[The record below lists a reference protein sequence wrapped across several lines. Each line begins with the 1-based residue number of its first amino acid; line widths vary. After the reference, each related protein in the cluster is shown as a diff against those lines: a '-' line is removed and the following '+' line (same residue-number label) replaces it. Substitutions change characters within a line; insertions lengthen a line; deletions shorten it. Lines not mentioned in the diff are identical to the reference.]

1 MCRLFAIT
9 SKEPTKADF
18 WFFKAKTPFKDFS
31 EREINKGPHNSGW
44 GIGWINNNQWN
55 VFKQGKEDSAKYD
68 FSKVKEIKSNIIL
81 IHLRHASVGSETV
94 KNAHPFV
101 YNHFIFE
108 HNGGV
113 DRESLIKSLDSK
125 FKDKIKTDTD
135 SEIYFLL
142 IMQFFE
148 KSKDI
153 IKSIKETVNLVK
165 KYQYRGLNFI
175 LSDSE
180 NLYVFR
186 DVSPEH
192 KEKYDYYCLNYLV
205 IPDKIIISS
214 DPLTDE
220 NWIPLKLGELI
231 SISKNLEIKSIKI

>member
-1 MCRLFAIT
+1 
-9 SKEPTKADF
+9 
-18 WFFKAKTPFKDFS
+18 
-31 EREINKGPHNSGW
+31 
-44 GIGWINNNQWN
+44 
-55 VFKQGKEDSAKYD
+55 
-68 FSKVKEIKSNIIL
+68 
-81 IHLRHASVGSETV
+81 
-94 KNAHPFV
+94 
-101 YNHFIFE
+101 
-108 HNGGV
+108 
-113 DRESLIKSLDSK
+113 
-125 FKDKIKTDTD
+125 
-135 SEIYFLL
+135 
-142 IMQFFE
+142 MQFFE